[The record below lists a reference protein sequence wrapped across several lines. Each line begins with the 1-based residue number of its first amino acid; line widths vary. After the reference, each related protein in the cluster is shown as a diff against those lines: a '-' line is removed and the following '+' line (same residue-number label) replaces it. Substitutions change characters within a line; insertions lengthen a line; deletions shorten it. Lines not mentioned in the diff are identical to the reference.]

1 MYAPLP
7 TSLIRLKPTDF
18 TVIGLQT
25 PMKTVVAAKIKAVLS
40 NFLISKPNLRIFG
53 VIALAAMTTGLEGK
67 FFLKM
72 A

>member
-25 PMKTVVAAKIKAVLS
+25 PMKTVVAAKINAVLS
-40 NFLISKPNLRIFG
+40 NFLISKANLRILG
-53 VIALAAMTTGLEGK
+53 VIGLAAMTTGRDGK
-67 FFLKM
+67 FFLKV